1 MKVVSSEEKNKGE
14 TSVGVRF
21 EEVYQR
27 QKNAVYGYLSYM
39 TKDKDTAEDL
49 AQETFLKVYLGLKGF
64 KEDCSEKTW
73 CLTIA
78 RNTFLSFARKKQ
90 PVLLEEAD
98 MERLGA
104 GYESGPEE
112 KLLKEEK
119 AKLIREVL
127 SSLNADDRT
136 IILLRD
142 YEKMAY
148 ADIARVTGLSETVVK
163 VRLHRARLKYRS
175 RYEQRGGD
183 SCGM

>member
-1 MKVVSSEEKNKGE
+1 M
-14 TSVGVRF
+14 GVRF

-27 QKNAVYGYLSYM
+27 QKHAVYGYLSYM
-39 TKDKDTAEDL
+39 TKDEDTAEDL

-64 KEDCSEKTW
+64 KGDCSEKTW

-90 PVLLEEAD
+90 PVLLE
-98 MERLGA
+98 R
-104 GYESGPEE
+104 GPEE
-112 KLLKEEK
+112 KLLEEEK

-142 YEKMAY
+142 YEKMTY
-148 ADIARVTGLSETVVK
+148 AEIARVTGLSETVVK
-163 VRLHRARLKYRS
+163 VRLHRARLRYRS

>member
-1 MKVVSSEEKNKGE
+1 M
-14 TSVGVRF
+14 GVRF

-27 QKNAVYGYLSYM
+27 QKHAVYGYLSYM
-39 TKDKDTAEDL
+39 TKDEDTAEDL

-64 KEDCSEKTW
+64 KGDCSEKTW

-90 PVLLEEAD
+90 PVLLEEGD
-98 MERLGA
+98 MERLEA
-104 GYESGPEE
+104 GYERGPEE
-112 KLLKEEK
+112 KLLEEEK

-142 YEKMAY
+142 YEKMTY
-148 ADIARVTGLSETVVK
+148 AEIARVTGLSETVVK
-163 VRLHRARLKYRS
+163 VRLHRARLRYQS

-183 SCGM
+183 GCGM

>member
-1 MKVVSSEEKNKGE
+1 M
-14 TSVGVRF
+14 GVRF

-78 RNTFLSFARKKQ
+78 RNTFLSCARKKP

-98 MERLGA
+98 MDRLGA
-104 GYESGPEE
+104 G
-112 KLLKEEK
+112 
-119 AKLIREVL
+119 
-127 SSLNADDRT
+127 
-136 IILLRD
+136 
-142 YEKMAY
+142 
-148 ADIARVTGLSETVVK
+148 
-163 VRLHRARLKYRS
+163 
-175 RYEQRGGD
+175 
-183 SCGM
+183 

>member
-1 MKVVSSEEKNKGE
+1 M
-14 TSVGVRF
+14 GVRF

-27 QKNAVYGYLSYM
+27 QKHAVYGYLSYM
-39 TKDKDTAEDL
+39 TKDEDTAEDL

-64 KEDCSEKTW
+64 KGDCSEKTW

-90 PVLLEEAD
+90 PVLLEEGD
-98 MERLGA
+98 MERLEA
-104 GYESGPEE
+104 GYERGPEE
-112 KLLKEEK
+112 KLLEEEK

-142 YEKMAY
+142 YEKMTY
-148 ADIARVTGLSETVVK
+148 AEIARVTGL
-163 VRLHRARLKYRS
+163 
-175 RYEQRGGD
+175 
-183 SCGM
+183 

>member
-1 MKVVSSEEKNKGE
+1 M
-14 TSVGVRF
+14 GVRF

-148 ADIARVTGLSETVVK
+148 ADIARVTGLRK
-163 VRLHRARLKYRS
+163 PW
-175 RYEQRGGD
+175 
-183 SCGM
+183 

>member
-1 MKVVSSEEKNKGE
+1 M
-14 TSVGVRF
+14 GVRF

-90 PVLLEEAD
+90 PVLLEGREGKTDPGGAFFLKCRRQD
-98 MERLGA
+98 DHPASRL
-104 GYESGPEE
+104 
-112 KLLKEEK
+112 
-119 AKLIREVL
+119 
-127 SSLNADDRT
+127 
-136 IILLRD
+136 
-142 YEKMAY
+142 
-148 ADIARVTGLSETVVK
+148 
-163 VRLHRARLKYRS
+163 
-175 RYEQRGGD
+175 
-183 SCGM
+183 

>member
-1 MKVVSSEEKNKGE
+1 M
-14 TSVGVRF
+14 GVRF

-112 KLLKEEK
+112 KLLEEEK

-163 VRLHRARLKYRS
+163 VRFHRARLKYRS

>member
-1 MKVVSSEEKNKGE
+1 
-14 TSVGVRF
+14 
-21 EEVYQR
+21 
-27 QKNAVYGYLSYM
+27 
-39 TKDKDTAEDL
+39 
-49 AQETFLKVYLGLKGF
+49 
-64 KEDCSEKTW
+64 
-73 CLTIA
+73 
-78 RNTFLSFARKKQ
+78 
-90 PVLLEEAD
+90 
-98 MERLGA
+98 
-104 GYESGPEE
+104 

>member
-1 MKVVSSEEKNKGE
+1 M
-14 TSVGVRF
+14 GVRF
-21 EEVYQR
+21 EEVYKR
-27 QKNAVYGYLSYM
+27 QKHAVYGYLSYM
-39 TKDKDTAEDL
+39 TKDEDTAEDL

-64 KEDCSEKTW
+64 KGDCSEKTW

-90 PVLLEEAD
+90 PVLLEEGD
-98 MERLGA
+98 MERLEA
-104 GYESGPEE
+104 GYERGPEE
-112 KLLKEEK
+112 KLLEEEK

-142 YEKMAY
+142 YEKMTY
-148 ADIARVTGLSETVVK
+148 AEIARVTGLSETVVK
-163 VRLHRARLKYRS
+163 VRLHRARLRYRS

>member
-1 MKVVSSEEKNKGE
+1 M
-14 TSVGVRF
+14 GVRF

-148 ADIARVTGLSETVVK
+148 ADIARVTGFRK
-163 VRLHRARLKYRS
+163 PW
-175 RYEQRGGD
+175 
-183 SCGM
+183 

>member
-1 MKVVSSEEKNKGE
+1 M
-14 TSVGVRF
+14 GVRF

-104 GYESGPEE
+104 GYEE

>member
-1 MKVVSSEEKNKGE
+1 M
-14 TSVGVRF
+14 GVRF

-27 QKNAVYGYLSYM
+27 QKHAVYGYLSYM
-39 TKDKDTAEDL
+39 TKDEDTAEDL

-64 KEDCSEKTW
+64 KGDCSEKTW

-90 PVLLEEAD
+90 PVLLEEGD
-98 MERLGA
+98 MERLEA
-104 GYESGPEE
+104 GYERGPEE
-112 KLLKEEK
+112 KLLEEEK

>member
-1 MKVVSSEEKNKGE
+1 M
-14 TSVGVRF
+14 GVRF

-27 QKNAVYGYLSYM
+27 QKHAVYGYLSYM
-39 TKDKDTAEDL
+39 TKDEDMAEDL

-64 KEDCSEKTW
+64 KGDCSEKTW

-90 PVLLEEAD
+90 PVLLEEGD
-98 MERLGA
+98 MERLEA
-104 GYESGPEE
+104 GYERGPEE
-112 KLLKEEK
+112 KLLEEEK

-142 YEKMAY
+142 YEKMTY
-148 ADIARVTGLSETVVK
+148 AEIARVTGLSETVVK
-163 VRLHRARLKYRS
+163 VRLHRARLRYRS

-183 SCGM
+183 GCGM

>member
-1 MKVVSSEEKNKGE
+1 M
-14 TSVGVRF
+14 GVRF

-148 ADIARVTGLSETVVK
+148 ADIARAFGN
-163 VRLHRARLKYRS
+163 
-175 RYEQRGGD
+175 RGKGQA
-183 SCGM
+183 SQGQA

>member
-1 MKVVSSEEKNKGE
+1 M
-14 TSVGVRF
+14 GVRF

-136 IILLRD
+136 IIPLRY

-148 ADIARVTGLSETVVK
+148 ADIARVTGLSETVVR

>member
-1 MKVVSSEEKNKGE
+1 M
-14 TSVGVRF
+14 GVRF

-39 TKDKDTAEDL
+39 TKDKDTAEYL

>member
-1 MKVVSSEEKNKGE
+1 MKKNKGE

>member
-1 MKVVSSEEKNKGE
+1 M
-14 TSVGVRF
+14 GVRF

-163 VRLHRARLKYRS
+163 GRLHRARLKYRS

>member
-1 MKVVSSEEKNKGE
+1 M
-14 TSVGVRF
+14 GVRF

-163 VRLHRARLKYRS
+163 VMFHRARLKYRS

>member
-1 MKVVSSEEKNKGE
+1 
-14 TSVGVRF
+14 
-21 EEVYQR
+21 
-27 QKNAVYGYLSYM
+27 
-39 TKDKDTAEDL
+39 
-49 AQETFLKVYLGLKGF
+49 
-64 KEDCSEKTW
+64 
-73 CLTIA
+73 
-78 RNTFLSFARKKQ
+78 
-90 PVLLEEAD
+90 

-148 ADIARVTGLSETVVK
+148 ADIARVTGFSETVVK

>member
-1 MKVVSSEEKNKGE
+1 M
-14 TSVGVRF
+14 GVRF

-112 KLLKEEK
+112 KRLKEVK

>member
-1 MKVVSSEEKNKGE
+1 M
-14 TSVGVRF
+14 GVRF

-163 VRLHRARLKYRS
+163 VRFHRARLKYRG

>member
-1 MKVVSSEEKNKGE
+1 MNIKTVHAVYFSGTGTTEKVVTTLAK
-14 TSVGVRF
+14 
-21 EEVYQR
+21 
-27 QKNAVYGYLSYM
+27 
-39 TKDKDTAEDL
+39 DL
-49 AQETFLKVYLGLKGF
+49 A
-64 KEDCSEKTW
+64 
-73 CLTIA
+73 
-78 RNTFLSFARKKQ
+78 
-90 PVLLEEAD
+90 
-98 MERLGA
+98 ERLGA

-119 AKLIREVL
+119 ATLIREVL

-163 VRLHRARLKYRS
+163 VRFHRARLKYRS

-183 SCGM
+183 SCGL